1 MLRHSPCAVVL
12 PAAPIASCFL
22 PCWRYLV
29 PHCPPLCPFYTTTFI
44 STCLLC
50 YPVLHSAPALY
61 LFLLLTSFLPL
72 SSADLQH
79 AATLRAVLYS
89 LFPSSPASP
98 PHPAIFTGVHST
110 MACPTL
116 PSSCPSFAPAYPI
129 CYPPLCP
136 SPCFALPFTHP
147 LIIPPPSA
155 FLLPSPP
162 SVMSSILLSS
172 LTCSTPSLRLSYP
185 WVWSIAAFPS
195 SCPQP

>member
-1 MLRHSPCAVVL
+1 MPCSPFSLNNVLYFALLCPLAFPPPRFWPIAVPFALLSHLSCSPPYPVLRHSPCAAVL

-29 PHCPPLCPFYTTTFI
+29 PHCPPLCPFYTTTLI

-98 PHPAIFTGVHST
+98 PHPAIFPGVHST
-110 MACPTL
+110 MTCPHTTFSMPFLRSGLPYMLPSTL
-116 PSSCPSFAPAYPI
+116 PVAMFCT
-129 CYPPLCP
+129 
-136 SPCFALPFTHP
+136 ALH
-147 LIIPPPSA
+147 PPSDN
-155 FLLPSPP
+155 PS
-162 SVMSSILLSS
+162 
-172 LTCSTPSLRLSYP
+172 
-185 WVWSIAAFPS
+185 A
-195 SCPQP
+195 